1 MNKIKPSLAKG
12 TRDFGPD
19 EMEIREYV
27 MNIFKDV
34 FNLYGFRSIQTPSIE
49 NTEVLTGNYGEEGDK
64 LIFRILNSGDF
75 LKNTSKKDLNDQND
89 LKSKIS
95 SKALRYDLTV
105 PLARYVSMNQDKIS
119 IPFKRYQIQPVWRA
133 DRPQKGRFREFY
145 QCDVDY
151 IGTDSKLCEAEI
163 IDLVYTLFDKLK
175 ITDIDFKL
183 NNRKILQGI
192 AETLN
197 FPERFNEICIMIDKI
212 DKIGFDK
219 FEKELNDKK
228 FELSSIKKLI
238 EILKFKGSNT
248 EKINFIEDIIKNS
261 NTGIEGIKE
270 IREIDEL
277 NENYILDFS
286 LARGLSY
293 YTSSIFEVKSN
304 KESIGSLCGGGR
316 YENLTEKFGV
326 KNMPG
331 IGISFGMERIF
342 ELLDGNDNIQN
353 VINDNKVLLSY
364 LDVKFIP
371 KCLEIA
377 NKLRVNNIS
386 VDLVTDNF
394 KLKKQLKYANKNNI
408 PYVLIV
414 GEDEI
419 NTNYF
424 TLKNMK
430 NGEQE
435 KKSIDDIISKMKS
448 INKNE

>member
-1 MNKIKPSLAKG
+1 M
-12 TRDFGPD
+12 
-19 EMEIREYV
+19 
-27 MNIFKDV
+27 
-34 FNLYGFRSIQTPSIE
+34 
-49 NTEVLTGNYGEEGDK
+49 
-64 LIFRILNSGDF
+64 
-75 LKNTSKKDLNDQND
+75 
-89 LKSKIS
+89 
-95 SKALRYDLTV
+95 
-105 PLARYVSMNQDKIS
+105 
-119 IPFKRYQIQPVWRA
+119 
-133 DRPQKGRFREFY
+133 
-145 QCDVDY
+145 
-151 IGTDSKLCEAEI
+151 
-163 IDLVYTLFDKLK
+163 
-175 ITDIDFKL
+175 
-183 NNRKILQGI
+183 
-192 AETLN
+192 
-197 FPERFNEICIMIDKI
+197 
-212 DKIGFDK
+212 
-219 FEKELNDKK
+219 
-228 FELSSIKKLI
+228 
-238 EILKFKGSNT
+238 
-248 EKINFIEDIIKNS
+248 
-261 NTGIEGIKE
+261 
-270 IREIDEL
+270 L
-277 NENYILDFS
+277 NENYTLDFS

-353 VINDNKVLLSY
+353 IINDNKVLLSY
-364 LDVKFIP
+364 LDVRFIP

>member
-75 LKNTSKKDLNDQND
+75 LKNTSEKDLNDQNN

-151 IGTDSKLCEAEI
+151 IGTNSKLCEAEI

-270 IREIDEL
+270 IREI
-277 NENYILDFS
+277 NEFNIGHSVIGEAIFY
-286 LARGLSY
+286 GLYES
-293 YTSSIFEVKSN
+293 VN
-304 KESIGSLCGGGR
+304 KI
-316 YENLTEKFGV
+316 
-326 KNMPG
+326 
-331 IGISFGMERIF
+331 
-342 ELLDGNDNIQN
+342 
-353 VINDNKVLLSY
+353 
-364 LDVKFIP
+364 
-371 KCLEIA
+371 
-377 NKLRVNNIS
+377 
-386 VDLVTDNF
+386 
-394 KLKKQLKYANKNNI
+394 YAK
-408 PYVLIV
+408 
-414 GEDEI
+414 
-419 NTNYF
+419 
-424 TLKNMK
+424 
-430 NGEQE
+430 
-435 KKSIDDIISKMKS
+435 
-448 INKNE
+448 INK

>member
-1 MNKIKPSLAKG
+1 
-12 TRDFGPD
+12 
-19 EMEIREYV
+19 
-27 MNIFKDV
+27 
-34 FNLYGFRSIQTPSIE
+34 
-49 NTEVLTGNYGEEGDK
+49 
-64 LIFRILNSGDF
+64 
-75 LKNTSKKDLNDQND
+75 
-89 LKSKIS
+89 
-95 SKALRYDLTV
+95 
-105 PLARYVSMNQDKIS
+105 
-119 IPFKRYQIQPVWRA
+119 
-133 DRPQKGRFREFY
+133 
-145 QCDVDY
+145 
-151 IGTDSKLCEAEI
+151 
-163 IDLVYTLFDKLK
+163 
-175 ITDIDFKL
+175 
-183 NNRKILQGI
+183 
-192 AETLN
+192 
-197 FPERFNEICIMIDKI
+197 
-212 DKIGFDK
+212 
-219 FEKELNDKK
+219 
-228 FELSSIKKLI
+228 
-238 EILKFKGSNT
+238 
-248 EKINFIEDIIKNS
+248 
-261 NTGIEGIKE
+261 
-270 IREIDEL
+270 
-277 NENYILDFS
+277 
-286 LARGLSY
+286 
-293 YTSSIFEVKSN
+293 
-304 KESIGSLCGGGR
+304 
-316 YENLTEKFGV
+316 
-326 KNMPG
+326 MPG

>member
-1 MNKIKPSLAKG
+1 
-12 TRDFGPD
+12 
-19 EMEIREYV
+19 
-27 MNIFKDV
+27 
-34 FNLYGFRSIQTPSIE
+34 
-49 NTEVLTGNYGEEGDK
+49 
-64 LIFRILNSGDF
+64 
-75 LKNTSKKDLNDQND
+75 
-89 LKSKIS
+89 
-95 SKALRYDLTV
+95 
-105 PLARYVSMNQDKIS
+105 MNQDKIS

-151 IGTDSKLCEAEI
+151 IGTNSKLCEAEI

-192 AETLN
+192 TETLN

-238 EILKFKGSNT
+238 KILKFKGSNT

-353 VINDNKVLLSY
+353 IINDNKVLLSY

>member
-1 MNKIKPSLAKG
+1 M
-12 TRDFGPD
+12 T
-19 EMEIREYV
+19 
-27 MNIFKDV
+27 
-34 FNLYGFRSIQTPSIE
+34 
-49 NTEVLTGNYGEEGDK
+49 K
-64 LIFRILNSGDF
+64 L
-75 LKNTSKKDLNDQND
+75 
-89 LKSKIS
+89 
-95 SKALRYDLTV
+95 V
-105 PLARYVSMNQDKIS
+105 
-119 IPFKRYQIQPVWRA
+119 
-133 DRPQKGRFREFY
+133 
-145 QCDVDY
+145 
-151 IGTDSKLCEAEI
+151 
-163 IDLVYTLFDKLK
+163 
-175 ITDIDFKL
+175 
-183 NNRKILQGI
+183 
-192 AETLN
+192 
-197 FPERFNEICIMIDKI
+197 
-212 DKIGFDK
+212 FDK
-219 FEKELNDKK
+219 FEKELNDKN

-270 IREIDEL
+270 IREINEL
-277 NENYILDFS
+277 NENYTLDFS

-377 NKLRVNNIS
+377 NQLRVNNIS

-419 NTNYF
+419 NTNCF

>member
-1 MNKIKPSLAKG
+1 
-12 TRDFGPD
+12 
-19 EMEIREYV
+19 MESR
-27 MNIFKDV
+27 
-34 FNLYGFRSIQTPSIE
+34 QTS
-49 NTEVLTGNYGEEGDK
+49 
-64 LIFRILNSGDF
+64 
-75 LKNTSKKDLNDQND
+75 
-89 LKSKIS
+89 
-95 SKALRYDLTV
+95 
-105 PLARYVSMNQDKIS
+105 
-119 IPFKRYQIQPVWRA
+119 
-133 DRPQKGRFREFY
+133 KGRFREFY

-151 IGTDSKLCEAEI
+151 IGTNSKLCEAEI

-270 IREIDEL
+270 IREINEL

-377 NKLRVNNIS
+377 NQLRVNNIS

-419 NTNYF
+419 NTNCF

-435 KKSIDDIISKMKS
+435 KNLLMISFLR
-448 INKNE
+448 